1 MFNIVIGAVFV
12 IGGLS
17 GKLALRGTSSST
29 AIAVLGAGLIVWG
42 LVQVVRGRTA

>member
-1 MFNIVIGAVFV
+1 MFNIIIGAIFV

-17 GKLALRGTSSST
+17 GKLALRGTNSST
-29 AIAVLGAGLIVWG
+29 AIAAVGAGLIVWG

>member
-29 AIAVLGAGLIVWG
+29 AIAILGAGLIVWG
-42 LVQVVRGRTA
+42 LVQVVRSRTA

>member
-29 AIAVLGAGLIVWG
+29 AIAILGAGLIVWG
-42 LVQVVRGRTA
+42 LVQVVRSRTE